1 MDSGHY
7 LFRKKTEIF
16 MALITPLRIEF
27 IKSICSKLEINNIN
41 FSTNSLDNLDYPNNF
56 FDAIFSYQVLHLT
69 PWKSTLRK
77 FYRLLKPGGKVYVN
91 FNDIGWYV
99 YLWETEHNKAEN
111 YDPKSI
117 AAQSFTQTLR
127 YEINEKNFIEG
138 DHFMISSQSMNNF
151 LTDIGFN
158 KISFG
163 LEGSISFKD
172 NPINDQ
178 PLSINKY
185 KGLNC
190 INEVVA
196 FK

>member
-1 MDSGHY
+1 MYNNTFLLIESLY
-7 LFRKKTEIF
+7 TETI
-16 MALITPLRIEF
+16 LSRESI
-27 IKSICSKLEINNIN
+27 IKS
-41 FSTNSLDNLDYPNNF
+41 Y
-56 FDAIFSYQVLHLT
+56 
-69 PWKSTLRK
+69 
-77 FYRLLKPGGKVYVN
+77 
-91 FNDIGWYV
+91 DIGWYV
-99 YLWETEHNKAEN
+99 YLWETEHNKADN

-117 AAQSFTQTLR
+117 AARSFIQTLR
-127 YEINEKNFIEG
+127 YESNENNFMEG
-138 DHFMISSQSMNNF
+138 DHFMISSQSMNKF

-172 NPINDQ
+172 KPMNSQ